1 MPATEPHSDH
11 DVLILGAGLAGSC
24 TAHLLARSGLRVG
37 LVDPHHDRYPR
48 LFRAEKIEADQI
60 ALLRRFG
67 LFDLVLPRTRLIREI
82 LRVQGGR
89 IRHRRKLEQYGI
101 SYQDIVNPIREALPA
116 AVERIDGRATGL
128 VADALRPQV
137 QLDDGRA
144 LSARLVIVANGGG
157 HDLQKSLGLKKQ
169 TFQNELSM
177 VFGFELVR
185 QDGRDFDD
193 DAVTVRPESTAD
205 RVGYLTLFRMGE
217 MLRANF
223 FTYWKATDAYTR
235 ALAKSPDEVLHQ
247 VLPGMERVI
256 GDYRVRGRVEPFRI
270 DLYRYSDAAR
280 PGIVFLAD
288 AYQSVCPTTGMGMSK
303 VLTDVDVLCHHCV
316 PHWMQAGRVDEA
328 MVEAFYAHPLK
339 QDVDARALKHALR
352 GRRIATEDTLP
363 ARLRRA
369 VRNWRWATGVA

>member
-1 MPATEPHSDH
+1 MTSLAPRDH
-11 DVLILGAGLAGSC
+11 DVLIIGAGLAGSC
-24 TAHLLARSGLRVG
+24 TAHLLARSGLHVG
-37 LVDPHHDRYPR
+37 LLDPNHTSYPR
-48 LFRAEKIEADQI
+48 LFRAEKIEADQV

-67 LFDLVLPRTRLIREI
+67 LFEHVLPRTRLIREI
-82 LRVQGGR
+82 LRVRGGR

-101 SYQDIVNPIREALPA
+101 SYQDIVNPIRDALPA
-116 AVERIDGRATGL
+116 QVERITGRATGL
-128 VADALRPQV
+128 VADPVRPQV
-137 QLDDGRA
+137 LLDDGRA
-144 LSARLVIVANGGG
+144 LGARLVVVANGGG

-185 QDGRDFDD
+185 QDGRDFEF
-193 DAVTVRPESTAD
+193 DAVTVRPDDTEG

-217 MLRANF
+217 YLRANF
-223 FTYWKATDAYTR
+223 FTYWKATDTQTR
-235 ALAKSPDEVLHQ
+235 ALAKSPDQVLHQ
-247 VLPGMERVI
+247 VLPGMERVL
-256 GDYRVRGRVEPFRI
+256 GDYAVRGRVEPFRI
-270 DLYRYSDAAR
+270 DLYRYTDAAR
-280 PGIVFLAD
+280 PGVVFLAD

-316 PHWMQAGRVDEA
+316 PHWMQAGQTDQA

-352 GRRIATEDTLP
+352 GRQLATERTLP

-369 VRNWRWATGVA
+369 IGNWRWATGVA